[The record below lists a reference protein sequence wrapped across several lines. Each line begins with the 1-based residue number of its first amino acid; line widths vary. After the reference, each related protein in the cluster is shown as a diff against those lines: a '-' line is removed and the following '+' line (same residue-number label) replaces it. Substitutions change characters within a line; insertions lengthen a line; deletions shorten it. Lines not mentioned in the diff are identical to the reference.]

1 MCICSIITTTIRYVY
16 MCCLVEHYN
25 NNNKVCVYVLTLV
38 EHYNNNNKVCVYV
51 LPCGAL

>member
-1 MCICSIITTTIRYVY
+1 MCICVELITTTIRYVYMCCLSIITTTIRYVY

-25 NNNKVCVYVLTLV
+25 NNNKA
-38 EHYNNNNKVCVYV
+38 CVYV